1 MTGLGDMG
9 HPLATQGQRGLS
21 AGRSQLGPDQVPVVG
36 PQILARDDA
45 PRGALDGGA
54 VLDGDGTTLALI
66 HSRPCTGER
75 LWDAKFAG
83 QG

>member
-54 VLDGDGTTLALI
+54 VLDGDGTKSLYPVI
-66 HSRPCTGER
+66 NRRSRHTKPLG
-75 LWDAKFAG
+75 
-83 QG
+83 